1 MIKKINFKDGGFSFI
16 TEESSDKL
24 RWTSQKHNID
34 DYFDNFLQKEKFE
47 NIIMLGTYCG
57 GFEIILDEIK
67 QKNNLKYNIHT
78 VDISMCD
85 HINFPELLEEYSR
98 RNIKFL
104 HGDIFSEEIVSY
116 TNNLI
121 NAGRLLLMCDGGNK
135 IKEFNYYSDLIK
147 TNDIIMVHDYSDNNN
162 NYGWNWIEI
171 THNDIKDAILKNNLE
186 NYQSVNFNEV
196 VWACYKKI

>member
-1 MIKKINFKDGGFSFI
+1 MIKKIDFSAGGFGFI
-16 TEESSDKL
+16 TEEFSDKR
-24 RWTSQKHNID
+24 RWTSQKHNVD
-34 DYFDNFLQKEKFE
+34 DYFDNFFQKEKFD

-57 GFEIILDEIK
+57 GLEIILDEIK
-67 QKNNLKYNIHT
+67 QKHNLKYNIHT
-78 VDISMCD
+78 VDIAMCD

-104 HGDIFSEEIVSY
+104 HSDIFSEEIISY
-116 TNNLI
+116 INNLI

-135 IKEFNYYSDLIK
+135 IKEFNYYSGLIK
-147 TNDIIMVHDYSDNNN
+147 TNDIIMAHDYSDNNN